1 MEDLKT
7 YELSYDHI
15 KTLDDLT
22 GALNSELNKAAI
34 SFVRIGYLLKTARDT
49 DILKDSQYAN
59 MNEYAQERFGLDKSQ
74 VSRFININDRFS
86 IGGYSE
92 HLKVEYEGYGQA
104 KLALMLT
111 LPDEINEEL
120 SPEYS
125 KSDIQAIKEDYEAEQ
140 AITPIEVM
148 TEAVNPDMPDD
159 WLEQVVKQLGDEHP
173 ETIRGWYQA
182 KPAASDPEDVQI
194 RILKETYMPDG
205 DRTYDIRISGQD
217 RYMISMKSEG
227 IMITSMRDPS
237 IKSPLKWSEF
247 LDLADLDLNSRPM
260 DFLEPKDMDKK
271 VEKPKHVVK
280 STAKTDKKPEK
291 PSEKAP
297 KMEEKEQKTED
308 QDNNSTISSAT
319 SIEKVEG
326 EVIDAGQCTDN
337 APQDDFINPPVN
349 ETVEDVNEAAGEDL
363 DKDQQ
368 RCIVQLDYIKFA
380 VLDHEWTEAAEHL
393 IELRKI
399 IDDKIDGLIDRD

>member
-1 MEDLKT
+1 MDTALTYYQSVRTAEDLKA
-7 YELSYDHI
+7 
-15 KTLDDLT
+15 
-22 GALNSELNKAAI
+22 ALNTELTSAAV
-34 SFVRIGYLLKTARDT
+34 SFVKIGYLLKLARDGEY
-49 DILKDSQYAN
+49 LKDT
-59 MNEYAQERFGLDKSQ
+59 EYENYTDFAYKEFGLDKSQ
-74 VSRFININDRFS
+74 VSRFIKINDRFS
-86 IGGYSE
+86 ISGYSE
-92 HLKVEYEGYGQA
+92 HLEEKYQNYGSA
-104 KLALMLT
+104 KLSLMLT

-205 DRTYDIRISGQD
+205 DRTYDIRIPGQG

-247 LDLADLDLNSRPM
+247 LDLADLDLNNRPM
-260 DFLEPKDMDKK
+260 DFLEPEESKDMEKK

-308 QDNNSTISSAT
+308 QDNNSTISSTT

-349 ETVEDVNEAAGEDL
+349 ETVEDVNEAAGEEL

-399 IDDKIDGLIDRD
+399 IDDKIDGLLNRE

>member
-1 MEDLKT
+1 
-7 YELSYDHI
+7 
-15 KTLDDLT
+15 
-22 GALNSELNKAAI
+22 
-34 SFVRIGYLLKTARDT
+34 
-49 DILKDSQYAN
+49 
-59 MNEYAQERFGLDKSQ
+59 MNEEITVNLNYEWARAEITKELQIEANSFIRVGWIFKMVRDGKIETPYESVTEFAEKEWNLGKDV
-74 VSRFININDRFS
+74 VSRYMRINDHFS
-86 IGGYSE
+86 MNGYSE
-92 HLKVEYEGYGQA
+92 KIAPQYGSYGYT

-205 DRTYDIRISGQD
+205 DRTYDIRISGQGG
-217 RYMISMKSEG
+217 YMISMKSEG

-237 IKSPLKWSEF
+237 VKSPLKWSEF
-247 LDLADLDLNSRPM
+247 LDLADLDLNNRPM
-260 DFLEPKDMDKK
+260 DFLEPKESKDMEKK

-291 PSEKAP
+291 TVRKAP
-297 KMEEKEQKTED
+297 KMEEKEKKTED
-308 QDNNSTISSAT
+308 QDNNSTISSTT

-399 IDDKIDGLIDRD
+399 IDDKIDGLLSRE

>member
-1 MEDLKT
+1 
-7 YELSYDHI
+7 
-15 KTLDDLT
+15 
-22 GALNSELNKAAI
+22 
-34 SFVRIGYLLKTARDT
+34 
-49 DILKDSQYAN
+49 
-59 MNEYAQERFGLDKSQ
+59 MNEEITVNLNYEWARAEITKELQIEANSFIRVGWIFKMVRDGKIETPYGSVTEFAEKEWNLGKDV
-74 VSRFININDRFS
+74 VSRYMRINDRFS
-86 IGGYSE
+86 MNGYSE
-92 HLKVEYEGYGQA
+92 KIAPQYGSYGYT

>member
-1 MEDLKT
+1 
-7 YELSYDHI
+7 
-15 KTLDDLT
+15 
-22 GALNSELNKAAI
+22 
-34 SFVRIGYLLKTARDT
+34 
-49 DILKDSQYAN
+49 
-59 MNEYAQERFGLDKSQ
+59 MNEEITVNLNYEWARAEITKELQIEANSFIRVGWIFKMVRDGKIDTPYGSVTEFAEKEWNLGKDV
-74 VSRFININDRFS
+74 VSRYMRINDRFS
-86 IGGYSE
+86 MNGYSE
-92 HLKVEYEGYGQA
+92 KIAPQYGSYGYT

>member
-1 MEDLKT
+1 
-7 YELSYDHI
+7 
-15 KTLDDLT
+15 
-22 GALNSELNKAAI
+22 
-34 SFVRIGYLLKTARDT
+34 
-49 DILKDSQYAN
+49 
-59 MNEYAQERFGLDKSQ
+59 MNEEITVNLNYEWARAEITKELQIEANSFIRVGWIFKMVRDGKIETPYESVTEFAEKEWNLGKDV
-74 VSRFININDRFS
+74 VSRYMRINDHFS
-86 IGGYSE
+86 MNGYSE
-92 HLKVEYEGYGQA
+92 KIAPQYGSYGYT

-182 KPAASDPEDVQI
+182 KPTASDPEDVQI

-205 DRTYDIRISGQD
+205 DRTYDIRISGQG

-237 IKSPLKWSEF
+237 VKSPLKWSEF
-247 LDLADLDLNSRPM
+247 LDLADLDLNNRPM
-260 DFLEPKDMDKK
+260 DFLKPEEPKDMEKK

-297 KMEEKEQKTED
+297 KMEEKEQK
-308 QDNNSTISSAT
+308 NGRS
-319 SIEKVEG
+319 
-326 EVIDAGQCTDN
+326 GQ
-337 APQDDFINPPVN
+337 
-349 ETVEDVNEAAGEDL
+349 
-363 DKDQQ
+363 
-368 RCIVQLDYIKFA
+368 
-380 VLDHEWTEAAEHL
+380 
-393 IELRKI
+393 
-399 IDDKIDGLIDRD
+399 